1 MVYNWEMVAAPARAA
16 DPVSPGRW
24 DGKMDASPTYL
35 PPPPACAPL
44 PVVCRSIFADCQA
57 EADRFKWIAS
67 ERAGRDLGDE
77 AIRQWV
83 RDHWWNYLRARW
95 LEHLQGTCFWTEL
108 DRGDF
113 GLIQRAFQDR
123 KPLLDQIL
131 DRLKDGQENLDII
144 CWAVHTDPAT
154 VKHVREILAEL
165 DINSRRL
172 VHRFAC
178 AP

>member
-1 MVYNWEMVAAPARAA
+1 MVQ
-16 DPVSPGRW
+16 
-24 DGKMDASPTYL
+24 
-35 PPPPACAPL
+35 
-44 PVVCRSIFADCQA
+44 RSIFADCQA
-57 EADRFKWIAS
+57 EADRFKWIVS
-67 ERAGRDLGDE
+67 ERAGRDLGDD

-83 RDHWWNYLRARW
+83 REHWWNHLRARW

-113 GLIQRAFQDR
+113 GLIQREFQDR

-144 CWAVHTDPAT
+144 CWVVRSDPAI
-154 VKHVREILAEL
+154 VEHVHEILAEL
-165 DINSRRL
+165 DINRL
-172 VHRFAC
+172 RLIQRFAS